1 MAEQPRGDYYGALV
15 GVSVFAAI
23 AVVALVIL
31 LMIMVRRQHS
41 VTANITS
48 RGKSEAAFDNPS
60 FKVSN
65 INRAVNIISC
75 THEIKIVI
83 QRTCGCL
90 W

>member
-1 MAEQPRGDYYGALV
+1 MFVFFIKHIFFPVAEQPRGDYYGALV

-65 INRAVNIISC
+65 INTGQEYN
-75 THEIKIVI
+75 
-83 QRTCGCL
+83 
-90 W
+90 